1 MKKLQLI
8 FAAAICFSTTS
19 IGQSNGSLKLSK
31 GQKYQVE
38 NTLQTNS
45 STDVQGQTMES
56 KINVTSTYNIE
67 VKDKAN
73 NNNYNLSNTITHLL
87 MDMTMMG
94 NEINFDSNKPED
106 MNGEMGTALKD
117 YINKPKDVVI
127 DQTGKIIS
135 KDETDTSAEGI
146 AKQLNLAATGYG
158 AQMAFLALPENA
170 KVGSNWTDSSNEGG
184 VSRTTNYTIK
194 DISGNI
200 ATVSFNGT
208 VTSKTTMERQG
219 MEVTSNTTGKFS
231 GEEKVDTKTGVV
243 QSNTTTGDATGTVSA
258 MGQDFPMTSKVTSTT
273 TVKAL

>member
-170 KVGSNWTDSSNEGG
+170 KVGSSWTDSSNEGG

>member
-1 MKKLQLI
+1 
-8 FAAAICFSTTS
+8 
-19 IGQSNGSLKLSK
+19 
-31 GQKYQVE
+31 
-38 NTLQTNS
+38 
-45 STDVQGQTMES
+45 
-56 KINVTSTYNIE
+56 
-67 VKDKAN
+67 
-73 NNNYNLSNTITHLL
+73 
-87 MDMTMMG
+87 
-94 NEINFDSNKPED
+94 

-170 KVGSNWTDSSNEGG
+170 KVGSSWTDSSNEGG